1 MTKMMFCPK
10 CGAAAQSAES
20 YCKLCGDWL
29 PDVDALTRPGLFR
42 KRTREE
48 KIRKMRV
55 LEVVSAGLSLT
66 AAAIIAAVLYGNTD
80 VQLLF
85 LAFLCCLF
93 VALYQGVNFFLGR
106 NLQHKINQSR
116 VRETGTLPESRVG
129 ALNSG
134 EATEFVNN
142 VSVVENTTKRL
153 DAIPRKANRL
163 D

>member
-1 MTKMMFCPK
+1 MFCPK
-10 CGAAAQSAES
+10 CGAADQSAES
-20 YCKLCGDWL
+20 YCKRCGDWL
-29 PDVDALTRPGLFR
+29 PDVTALTQPGLFR

-66 AAAIIAAVLYGNTD
+66 AAAIIFAVLFGSSD

-93 VALYQGVNFFLGR
+93 VTVYQLVNFYLGQ
-106 NLQHKINQSR
+106 NLHQKINQSR
-116 VRETGTLPESRVG
+116 LTETRATENRVG

-134 EATEFVNN
+134 EATAFVNR
-142 VSVVENTTKRL
+142 STVVENTTERL
-153 DAIPRKANRL
+153 EAIPRKAKRRE
-163 D
+163 

>member
-1 MTKMMFCPK
+1 MFCPK
-10 CGAAAQSAES
+10 CGAADQSAES
-20 YCKLCGDWL
+20 YCKRCGDWL
-29 PDVDALTRPGLFR
+29 PDVEALTRPGLFR

-66 AAAIIAAVLYGNTD
+66 AAAIISAVLFGSSD

-93 VALYQGVNFFLGR
+93 VTVYQLVNFYLGQ
-106 NLQHKINQSR
+106 NLHQKINQSR
-116 VRETGTLPESRVG
+116 VTETRTTENRVG

-134 EATEFVNN
+134 EPTTFVNR
-142 VSVVENTTKRL
+142 STVVENTTERL
-153 DAIPRKANRL
+153 EAIPRNAQRRE
-163 D
+163 

>member
-1 MTKMMFCPK
+1 MAKMLFCSK
-10 CGAAAQSAES
+10 CGAADQSAES
-20 YCKLCGDWL
+20 YCKRCGDWV
-29 PDVDALTRPGLFR
+29 PDVDALTRRGLFR

-48 KIRKMRV
+48 KLRKMRV
-55 LEVVSAGLSLT
+55 LEMVSAGLSLT
-66 AAAIIAAVLYGNTD
+66 SAAIIAAVLVGND
-80 VQLLF
+80 RQFLF

-93 VALYQGVNFFLGR
+93 VALYQGVNFYLGR
-106 NLQHKINQSR
+106 NLQQKINESR
-116 VRETGTLPESRVG
+116 VKERGTLPESRVG

-153 DAIPRKANRL
+153 EPIPRKPNRP